1 MAKPESTRQ
10 LQGALALLKTGIA
23 EGSRRIEDLHLAI
36 ADKPF
41 RVLGHVPAVAEVSGV
56 VRHFHDGITRGVHL
70 AIRGAAEVGC
80 DAAVRVLDLTT
91 ARGPR

>member
-1 MAKPESTRQ
+1 MPTPESTRQ

-41 RVLGHVPAVAEVSGV
+41 RVLGRVPAVAEVSGV
-56 VRHFHDGITRGVHL
+56 VRHVHDGITRGVHL
-70 AIRGAAEVGC
+70 AIRGVAEVGL
-80 DAAVRVLDLTT
+80 DAAVRVLDLTH